1 MTGRRTIARWFV
13 RVAAALFVLMAIT
26 PALFVVFSPAS
37 HDPSRCILR
46 DVDGRLQFLLHPS
59 AAHWFGTDQQGCDLY
74 ARTVHAARV
83 SIGIALVTVTLSI
96 ALGAL
101 LGGTAG
107 YFGGR
112 VDAIVTR
119 LVELFAGLPPV
130 VFAVLVLSTRTGGR
144 SLPLVAG
151 VLGLIGAP
159 MIAKVIRTAVLEIRE
174 REFVDAARASGASNA
189 RILVRHIGPNVAPTI
204 VVLASLGV
212 GPAIAAETTLA
223 FLGLSVDP
231 PAAGWGVLVAE
242 GRNHLADR
250 PTLLLFPAAFLVLV
264 ALTFVLLGDQVSSRR
279 RARGLP

>member
-1 MTGRRTIARWFV
+1 MTVLSQTIALTKPAAGAAWL
-13 RVAAALFVLMAIT
+13 ATIAAL
-26 PALFVVFSPAS
+26 
-37 HDPSRCILR
+37 
-46 DVDGRLQFLLHPS
+46 
-59 AAHWFGTDQQGCDLY
+59 
-74 ARTVHAARV
+74 
-83 SIGIALVTVTLSI
+83 
-96 ALGAL
+96 
-101 LGGTAG
+101 
-107 YFGGR
+107 
-112 VDAIVTR
+112 
-119 LVELFAGLPPV
+119 LPRV
-130 VFAVLVLSTRTGGR
+130 VFAGLVLSTRTGGR

-250 PTLLLFPAAFLVLV
+250 PTLLLFPTAFLVLV